1 MQVKHRLSRS
11 LGVAGIALFLVTG
24 AVFGAN
30 ALTQPSRATDANVL
44 TTDESA
50 SPEPTDTVEPSDSA

>member
-30 ALTQPSRATDANVL
+30 ALSQPSRATDANVL

-50 SPEPTDTVEPSDSA
+50 SPEPTETVEPSDS